1 MLVFPRIL
9 SIAAAFAMLSL
20 PLAAQAQTPGN
31 LVKSASIS
39 TSGSKQPAPTAK
51 WTCVS
56 TATVE
61 LAPVSYDAR
70 GMASAWVMVHRDK
83 GEIVAAERVSSKD
96 VEQLRRLPCGTP
108 DSDLGGIA
116 LVG

>member
-9 SIAAAFAMLSL
+9 SLAAAFAVLSL
-20 PLAAQAQTPGN
+20 PLAAQAQTPEG
-31 LVKSASIS
+31 LVKQASIS
-39 TSGSKQPAPTAK
+39 TSGSKPVPAK

-96 VEQLRRLPCGTP
+96 AEQLRRLPCGTP
-108 DSDLGGIA
+108 DSDLGGVA

>member
-9 SIAAAFAMLSL
+9 FLTAAFAVLSL
-20 PLAAQAQTPGN
+20 PFAAQAQTPER
-31 LVKSASIS
+31 LVKQASIS
-39 TSGSKQPAPTAK
+39 TSGSGPVTAK

-70 GMASAWVMVHRDK
+70 GMASAWVMVYRDK

-96 VEQLRRLPCGTP
+96 AEQLRRLPCGTP
-108 DSDLGGIA
+108 DSDLGGVA

>member
-1 MLVFPRIL
+1 MLVAPRIL
-9 SIAAAFAMLSL
+9 SLAAAFAVLSL
-20 PLAAQAQTPGN
+20 PLAAQAQTPES
-31 LVKSASIS
+31 LVKQASIS
-39 TSGSKQPAPTAK
+39 TSGSKPVLAAK

-96 VEQLRRLPCGTP
+96 AEQLRRLPCGTP
-108 DSDLGGIA
+108 DSDLGGVA